1 MKKVLTSYIISF
13 PLIVL
18 GLVLL
23 VQAANPYYL
32 VTADEAALREI
43 AIAPFQFV
51 SGIILVI
58 LGISSI
64 VARYLLR
71 ER

>member
-1 MKKVLTSYIISF
+1 MKKILTSYIISF

-23 VQAANPYYL
+23 VQAANPYFL
-32 VTADEAALREI
+32 ISADEAAIREI
-43 AIAPFQFV
+43 AVAPFQFV

-58 LGISSI
+58 LGLSSI
-64 VARYLLR
+64 IARYLIR